1 MLESI
6 QQEIDSFYAKYA
18 DKEGIT
24 LAQAKRR
31 VSKLDMEEYQRK
43 AAKYVKNR
51 DFSDQANAEMRLY
64 NLTMKINRLEMLKAN
79 IGMELTGGFD
89 GVQKYFEDKLTD
101 RTIGEF
107 ERLAGIL
114 GDTVQNNAKKART
127 IVNASFH
134 NATFSERIWAYQ
146 DILKS
151 ELSKLLQQGMIQG
164 KGSRELAR
172 SLRKVFDVSKA
183 DAVRLMTTE
192 LRRVQ
197 TEAAK
202 QSYETNGNDE
212 YEFMTANAQGPCDV
226 CKKLN
231 GKIFKVKDM
240 MPGKNAPPMH
250 PRCRC
255 CTAPHWDEA
264 KFQAYLREENRKMHQ
279 REGTKSNIERGN
291 LNFDIKRIGT
301 NEVDLDYL
309 KSEKFRSKFNQIT
322 ENSAVNDALRQYA
335 TAMLTHR
342 RNTDGEDAYII
353 DSETGKLLVRKIS
366 GKNDLGVALTQEE
379 AERLRRDYP
388 NKAIGIHNHPT
399 NILPTGSDFAV
410 AGYRKYKF
418 GIVVT
423 HDGRVFQYSTGKR
436 PFLPDL
442 LDGRVDK
449 YIDRPYNM
457 NIEEAHKKT
466 LDEMKEEYGIQWRE
480 IK

>member
-79 IGMELTGGFD
+79 IGMELTSGFD
-89 GVQKYFEDKLTD
+89 EMQKYFEDKLTD

-114 GDTVQNNAKKART
+114 GDSVQNNAKKART

-151 ELSKLLQQGMIQG
+151 ELFKLLQQGMIQG

-183 DAVRLMTTE
+183 DAERLMTTE

-202 QSYETNGNDE
+202 QSYETNSNDE
-212 YEFMTANAQGPCDV
+212 YEFMATNARDPCDT
-226 CKKLN
+226 CEKLN

-250 PRCRC
+250 PRCHC

-279 REGTKSNIERGN
+279 RQR
-291 LNFDIKRIGT
+291 
-301 NEVDLDYL
+301 
-309 KSEKFRSKFNQIT
+309 
-322 ENSAVNDALRQYA
+322 
-335 TAMLTHR
+335 
-342 RNTDGEDAYII
+342 
-353 DSETGKLLVRKIS
+353 
-366 GKNDLGVALTQEE
+366 
-379 AERLRRDYP
+379 
-388 NKAIGIHNHPT
+388 
-399 NILPTGSDFAV
+399 
-410 AGYRKYKF
+410 
-418 GIVVT
+418 
-423 HDGRVFQYSTGKR
+423 
-436 PFLPDL
+436 
-442 LDGRVDK
+442 
-449 YIDRPYNM
+449 
-457 NIEEAHKKT
+457 
-466 LDEMKEEYGIQWRE
+466 
-480 IK
+480 

>member
-1 MLESI
+1 
-6 QQEIDSFYAKYA
+6 
-18 DKEGIT
+18 
-24 LAQAKRR
+24 
-31 VSKLDMEEYQRK
+31 MEEYQRK

-212 YEFMTANAQGPCDV
+212 YEFMTTNAKGPCDT

-250 PRCRC
+250 PRCHC
-255 CTAPHWDEA
+255 CTAPHWDEV

-279 REGTKSNIERGN
+279 RDGAKKVAENSRRGIIKEINGFLIGKSLGAKTKNYDVEDKTTGVIYRFVEGT
-291 LNFDIKRIGT
+291 RIQNPKVFAGYKGVKPLYQET
-301 NEVDLDYL
+301 LEGL
-309 KSEKFRSKFNQIT
+309 KSEYPQSSDKW
-322 ENSAVNDALRQYA
+322 
-335 TAMLTHR
+335 HR
-342 RNTDGEDAYII
+342 MVRCGWGRN
-353 DSETGKLLVRKIS
+353 
-366 GKNDLGVALTQEE
+366 
-379 AERLRRDYP
+379 
-388 NKAIGIHNHPT
+388 
-399 NILPTGSDFAV
+399 
-410 AGYRKYKF
+410 
-418 GIVVT
+418 
-423 HDGRVFQYSTGKR
+423 
-436 PFLPDL
+436 
-442 LDGRVDK
+442 
-449 YIDRPYNM
+449 
-457 NIEEAHKKT
+457 
-466 LDEMKEEYGIQWRE
+466 
-480 IK
+480 

>member
-1 MLESI
+1 MTSQEYWAQREAAQRKKNLTDEAAYRKELERIYADMLESI

-89 GVQKYFEDKLTD
+89 EMQKYFEDKLTD

-151 ELSKLLQQGMIQG
+151 EMSKLLQQSMIQG

-183 DAVRLMTTE
+183 DAERLMTTE

-212 YEFMTANAQGPCDV
+212 YEFMTTNAKGPCDA

-250 PRCRC
+250 PRCHC

-279 REGTKSNIERGN
+279 RDGAK
-291 LNFDIKRIGT
+291 K
-301 NEVDLDYL
+301 VA
-309 KSEKFRSKFNQIT
+309 
-322 ENSAVNDALRQYA
+322 ENS
-335 TAMLTHR
+335 R
-342 RNTDGEDAYII
+342 RGIIKENIYVGKSLGAASKNYPIRLPSGNHAKLAADTEITKIKVFAGAGTDVPIRVAEKLENEYGIKAEKWQKVRGDAYIM
-353 DSETGKLLVRKIS
+353 ENHVRKHVELHWYEAS
-366 GKNDLGVALTQEE
+366 G
-379 AERLRRDYP
+379 ERVYM
-388 NKAIGIHNHPT
+388 K
-399 NILPTGSDFAV
+399 V
-410 AGYRKYKF
+410 
-418 GIVVT
+418 
-423 HDGRVFQYSTGKR
+423 KR
-436 PFLPDL
+436 YFDNE
-442 LDGRVDK
+442 G
-449 YIDRPYNM
+449 
-457 NIEEAHKKT
+457 
-466 LDEMKEEYGIQWRE
+466 
-480 IK
+480 

>member
-212 YEFMTANAQGPCDV
+212 YEFMTTNAKGPCDT

-250 PRCRC
+250 PRCHC
-255 CTAPHWDEA
+255 CTAPHWDEV

-279 REGTKSNIERGN
+279 RDGAK
-291 LNFDIKRIGT
+291 K
-301 NEVDLDYL
+301 VA
-309 KSEKFRSKFNQIT
+309 
-322 ENSAVNDALRQYA
+322 ENS
-335 TAMLTHR
+335 R
-342 RNTDGEDAYII
+342 RGII
-353 DSETGKLLVRKIS
+353 KEINGFLIGKSLGAKT
-366 GKNDLGVALTQEE
+366 KNCNGVQREHNKKLNNG
-379 AERLRRDYP
+379 LPILHKVPPKRDY
-388 NKAIGIHNHPT
+388 
-399 NILPTGSDFAV
+399 
-410 AGYRKYKF
+410 
-418 GIVVT
+418 
-423 HDGRVFQYSTGKR
+423 GRYFCIMAEKGGTSHGGLTEKLSLFFHAKKQEVNAY
-436 PFLPDL
+436 
-442 LDGRVDK
+442 GR
-449 YIDRPYNM
+449 
-457 NIEEAHKKT
+457 
-466 LDEMKEEYGIQWRE
+466 
-480 IK
+480 